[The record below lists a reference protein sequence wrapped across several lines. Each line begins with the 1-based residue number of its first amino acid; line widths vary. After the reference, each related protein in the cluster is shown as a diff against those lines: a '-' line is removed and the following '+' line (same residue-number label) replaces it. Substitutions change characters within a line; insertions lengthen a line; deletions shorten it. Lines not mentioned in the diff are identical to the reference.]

1 MESEKKPKRPRIG
14 VAPTAG
20 NAESGDSE
28 NRYEKVNYPND
39 DNASGERQP
48 ANRQYG
54 DRQGYQQ
61 RQYGYQQRPMGYGR
75 NNYNNHYDR
84 PAYQQNYQQRPA
96 ASDGEGEKT
105 EGASETLSLIHI

>member
-14 VAPTAG
+14 VAPTVG

-84 PAYQQNYQQRPA
+84 PAYQQNYQ
-96 ASDGEGEKT
+96 
-105 EGASETLSLIHI
+105 